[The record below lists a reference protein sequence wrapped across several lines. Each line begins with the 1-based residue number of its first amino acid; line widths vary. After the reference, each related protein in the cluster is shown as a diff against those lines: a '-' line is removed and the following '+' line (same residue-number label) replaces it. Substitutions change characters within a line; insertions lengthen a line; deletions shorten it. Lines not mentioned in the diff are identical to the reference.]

1 MKLGDP
7 NLDRQLRAG
16 VDRYEQL
23 PSWVK
28 EASFDRAES
37 CRSQSDQLSSPRRVD
52 PVQEEA

>member
-7 NLDRQLRAG
+7 DLDRQLRAG

-28 EASFDRAES
+28 EASSDRTDS
-37 CRSQSDQLSSPRRVD
+37 PRSQTDEATCSRRID
-52 PVQEEA
+52 AAQEDA